1 MKDAERL
8 ALLLRQLL
16 KQLVEQV
23 PDGPTNDAK
32 RVSVE
37 ADVALAKKAKAILE
51 ASAADVQRE
60 IRRRIKRRL
69 PKEQY
74 GAQERERI
82 AAAVVDL
89 LRVRKGR

>member
-23 PDGPTNDAK
+23 PGESTSDAK

-37 ADVALAKKAKAILE
+37 ADRALAKKAQAILE

-60 IRRRIKRRL
+60 MTVKGQPPPRVVAGVEK
-69 PKEQY
+69 
-74 GAQERERI
+74 
-82 AAAVVDL
+82 AA
-89 LRVRKGR
+89 KGKATLWLALETE

>member
-16 KQLVEQV
+16 KQLVEQI
-23 PDGPTNDAK
+23 PDGPTKDAK

-60 IRRRIKRRL
+60 MTVKGQPPPR
-69 PKEQY
+69 
-74 GAQERERI
+74 
-82 AAAVVDL
+82 VVAGFDKAG
-89 LRVRKGR
+89 KGKATLWLALETE

>member
-16 KQLVEQV
+16 KQLVEQGG
-23 PDGPTNDAK
+23 DPTGDPM

-37 ADVALAKKAKAILE
+37 ADMALAKKAKAILE

-60 IRRRIKRRL
+60 MTVKGQKPPRVVAGCEK
-69 PKEQY
+69 
-74 GAQERERI
+74 
-82 AAAVVDL
+82 AAKKKATL
-89 LRVRKGR
+89 WLALETG